1 MKAKTNKIS
10 NFETL
15 EVVNHKWTC
24 LWAFLLVYQNLE
36 PDCFVVK
43 HISNLAQVLF
53 QLGLQ
58 LLIHMISFVN
68 LLVFGL
74 FCLVLI
80 RSLDLLEQ
88 NSCIPSI
95 TCMREVITMQ
105 HTISWYLSCLL
116 GLRLRIQIPCAS
128 MCSLLFMFCR
138 YRLLELTDDALKSFT
153 KATNILQITHG
164 TNTPFM
170 RELLNKLDEAHA
182 EAAYKYSAGQ
192 SSANKLLWMNVIG
205 DHSWPMIW

>member
-1 MKAKTNKIS
+1 MSSSLSRHWACDMLNIFKYLFRTSFYLLFMLASYKHLCTLQFQLKAKTNKIS
-10 NFETL
+10 DFETL

-105 HTISWYLSCLL
+105 HTIS
-116 GLRLRIQIPCAS
+116 
-128 MCSLLFMFCR
+128 
-138 YRLLELTDDALKSFT
+138 
-153 KATNILQITHG
+153 
-164 TNTPFM
+164 
-170 RELLNKLDEAHA
+170 
-182 EAAYKYSAGQ
+182 
-192 SSANKLLWMNVIG
+192 
-205 DHSWPMIW
+205 